1 MTAIDYFTDEYDGLG
16 ARKFYSTGWQPI
28 QMDLT
33 DLSVLS
39 QCYDVVILNRCVQF
53 FADPVAYATA
63 VKQYVAPGGLLVLTG
78 LQFFHDVREKARS
91 VTALRAYLNRH
102 GLDFFKPMK
111 GYLDFAD
118 KQHLRARGVLLRC
131 YPQLWP
137 ANLKSMLKGNRP
149 RHYYGVWF
157 HAEDEKQ

>member
-1 MTAIDYFTDEYDGLG
+1 MAADPDGLDRSLG
-16 ARKFYSTGWQPI
+16 VVP
-28 QMDLT
+28 
-33 DLSVLS
+33 V
-39 QCYDVVILNRCVQF
+39 YDVVILNRCVQF

-91 VTALRAYLNRH
+91 VAALRAYLNRH

-118 KQHLRARGVLLRC
+118 KQHLRARGVYGATRSYGRRTSNPC
-131 YPQLWP
+131 
-137 ANLKSMLKGNRP
+137 LKETVPGTIMAYGFTP
-149 RHYYGVWF
+149 RTRSGRV
-157 HAEDEKQ
+157 

>member
-1 MTAIDYFTDEYDGLG
+1 M
-16 ARKFYSTGWQPI
+16 
-28 QMDLT
+28 
-33 DLSVLS
+33 
-39 QCYDVVILNRCVQF
+39 
-53 FADPVAYATA
+53 
-63 VKQYVAPGGLLVLTG
+63 VLTG

-91 VTALRAYLNRH
+91 VTALQPTSTATAWI
-102 GLDFFKPMK
+102 FQPMK

-137 ANLKSMLKGNRP
+137 ANLKSMLKRNRP